1 MKKNAYYY
9 LRSNSSVIK
18 HSGSDSLDLLN
29 RLTTNDLS
37 NLNKLNPIRT
47 LLTNNKGRIVDSL
60 LILMRNDNDLYL
72 LSDSNDQSKII
83 NEIEKYTIIED
94 SILSDISKNISRLI
108 LYGKD
113 IKSFLQKKLNLIND
127 NYNICDIN
135 GYQITII
142 KDISKKVHWY
152 EIILDKKNISDFVE
166 TLTSFDFI
174 MATDKNFNSYCV
186 QNMIPTYHRE
196 FGLHTNPI
204 ESGLVNLVNFEK
216 GCYVGQE
223 VIARLFNYKKT
234 KRSLVLLKSNNH
246 VMIGDKI
253 NHNSVMVG
261 EITSVD
267 NDDNNA
273 LALVKILY
281 SKKGTKLKINDLDV
295 IVTKSS
301 E

>member
-9 LRSNSSVIK
+9 LRSNSSIIK

-29 RLTTNDLS
+29 RLTTNELS
-37 NLNKLNPIRT
+37 NLNQLNPIRT
-47 LLTNNKGRIVDSL
+47 LLTNNKGRIVDSF

-72 LSDSNDQSKII
+72 LSDSNDLSIVI

-94 SILSDISKNISRLI
+94 SMLSDISKNISRII

-113 IKSFLQKKLNLIND
+113 IKSSLQKELNLIND

-135 GYQITII
+135 GYQITVI
-142 KDISKKVHWY
+142 KDISKKVDWY
-152 EIILDKKNISDFVE
+152 EIILDKKNISDFLE
-166 TLTSFDFI
+166 TLNSFDFI
-174 MATDKNFNSYCV
+174 ISTEKNFSSYCV
-186 QNMIPTYHRE
+186 KNMIPSYHRE

-204 ESGLVNLVNFEK
+204 ESGLINLVNFEK

-223 VIARLFNYKKT
+223 VIARLLNYKKT

-253 NHNSVMVG
+253 NHNSLTVG

>member
-113 IKSFLQKKLNLIND
+113 IKSFLQNVHTSYFATKYNEKHCGKLETSTVADLENVVIKPLKHNLWAQ
-127 NYNICDIN
+127 CAR
-135 GYQITII
+135 Q
-142 KDISKKVHWY
+142 K
-152 EIILDKKNISDFVE
+152 
-166 TLTSFDFI
+166 
-174 MATDKNFNSYCV
+174 FNS
-186 QNMIPTYHRE
+186 I
-196 FGLHTNPI
+196 
-204 ESGLVNLVNFEK
+204 K
-216 GCYVGQE
+216 
-223 VIARLFNYKKT
+223 
-234 KRSLVLLKSNNH
+234 
-246 VMIGDKI
+246 
-253 NHNSVMVG
+253 NS
-261 EITSVD
+261 
-267 NDDNNA
+267 
-273 LALVKILY
+273 
-281 SKKGTKLKINDLDV
+281 
-295 IVTKSS
+295 
-301 E
+301 